1 MTDVLTISSEG
12 TALRGRLYPAKGG
25 SKRPVVVMAH
35 GFSAVAD
42 QLARHAEAFA
52 AAGFNTFVYDHAGF
66 GLSDGYPRQEVDP
79 PRQLRGYRDAVSFV
93 RTLPG
98 VDATKVAIWGSSFS
112 GGHVLQAAALDPRVT
127 CVVSQAPFIS
137 GSGLL
142 ALREDLAEF
151 EAGLFAEREARSA
164 GAPATMIPVT
174 APGEALAALPG
185 DDAHAYFTGTGSPT
199 WRNEVSLSS
208 FEAVRAY
215 EPAWWI
221 DRIAPRPL
229 LMIVAL
235 DDTVTPTDQAEAAF
249 HRAWEPKR
257 LVHIPGGHFDVY
269 VGAGFDK
276 AVGEMIA
283 FFRQHLG

>member
-1 MTDVLTISSEG
+1 MTDLITFSSEG
-12 TALRGRLYPAKGG
+12 TALRGRLFRAAGAG
-25 SKRPVVVMAH
+25 RPVVVMAH

-42 QLARHAEAFA
+42 QLYRHAAAFA
-52 AAGFNTFVYDHAGF
+52 AAGFNAFVYDHAGF
-66 GLSDGYPRQEVDP
+66 GLSDGFPRQDVDP

-98 VDATKVAIWGSSFS
+98 VDAGRIALWGSSFS
-112 GGHVLQAAALDPRVT
+112 GGHVLCAGALDPRVT
-127 CVVSQAPFIS
+127 CVVAQAPFVS

-174 APGEALAALPG
+174 APGDGLAALPG
-185 DDAHAYFTGTGSPT
+185 DDAHAYFAGTDSPT
-199 WRNEVSLSS
+199 WRNEVTLSS

-221 DRIAPRPL
+221 EKLAPRPL
-229 LMIVAL
+229 LMIVAT

-249 HRAWEPKR
+249 ARAGGHKT
-257 LVHIPGGHFDVY
+257 LVRVPGGHFDIY
-269 VGAGFDK
+269 LGEGFDQ
-276 AVGEMIA
+276 AVGEMLA
-283 FFRQHLG
+283 FFKAHLG

>member
-1 MTDVLTISSEG
+1 MSELLTFSSEG

-25 SKRPVVVMAH
+25 GQRPVVVMAH

-42 QLARHAEAFA
+42 QLARHAQAFA
-52 AAGFNTFVYDHAGF
+52 DAGFNTFVYDHAGF
-66 GLSDGYPRQEVDP
+66 GRSDGFPRQDVDP

-98 VDATKVAIWGSSFS
+98 VDGSRIALWGSSFS
-112 GGHVLQAAALDPRVT
+112 GGHVLQAGALDPRVA

-174 APGEALAALPG
+174 APDDGLAALPG
-185 DDAHAYFTGTGSPT
+185 DDAHAYFAGTNSPT
-199 WRNEVSLSS
+199 WQNEVTLSS
-208 FEAVRAY
+208 FEAVRAH

-221 DRIAPRPL
+221 EKLAPRPL
-229 LMIVAL
+229 LMIVAA
-235 DDTVTPTDQAEAAF
+235 DDTITPTAHAEAAF
-249 HRAWEPKR
+249 ARAGGTKK
-257 LVHIPGGHFDVY
+257 LVHVPGGHFDVY
-269 VGAGFDK
+269 LGSGFDQ

-283 FFRQHLG
+283 WFKQHLG

>member
-1 MTDVLTISSEG
+1 MTDLITFSSEG
-12 TALRGRLYPAKGG
+12 TALRGRLYWTAAPD
-25 SKRPVVVMAH
+25 RPVVVMAH

-42 QLARHAEAFA
+42 QLERHAKTFA

-66 GLSDGYPRQEVDP
+66 GLSDGFPRQDVDP

-98 VDATKVAIWGSSFS
+98 LDAAKIALWGSSFS
-112 GGHVLQAAALDPRVT
+112 GGHALCAGALDPRVT

-174 APGEALAALPG
+174 APGDGLAALPG
-185 DDAHAYFTGTGSPT
+185 DDAHDYFASTNSPT
-199 WRNEVSLSS
+199 WKNEVTFSS

-221 DRIAPRPL
+221 ERLSPRPL
-229 LMIVAL
+229 LMIVAA
-235 DDTVTPTDQAEAAF
+235 DDTVTPTAHAEAAF
-249 HRAWEPKR
+249 QRAGEPKK
-257 LVHIPGGHFDVY
+257 LVHVPGGHFDVY
-269 VGAGFDK
+269 VGAGFDQ
-276 AVGEMIA
+276 AVGEMLA
-283 FFRQHLG
+283 FFKAHLG